1 MVNFTKYMIEGVA
14 MIIIC
19 LLFMLNGRQNAKDRP
34 ITGFIFGALGFI
46 AFIAYVTMV
55 RMKIL

>member
-1 MVNFTKYMIEGVA
+1 MTLWQFLAEGVA

-19 LLFMLNGRQNAKDRP
+19 LLFMLNGYQNAKGHAV
-34 ITGFIFGALGFI
+34 TGFIIGALGFI
-46 AFIAYVTMV
+46 AFIAYVAFV

>member
-1 MVNFTKYMIEGVA
+1 MTLFNYVMEGLA

-19 LLFMLNGRQNAKDRP
+19 LLFMLNGRQNAKDHA

-46 AFIAYVTMV
+46 AFIVYVTCV
-55 RMKIL
+55 RLGKL